1 MASKEEKK
9 LSIIVPVY
17 NVEQYIRSCVE
28 SIFRHGL
35 EDSDFELFFVNDGT
49 MNNSSTRLVV
59 PSLSETALCIY
70 NVQVYSWFVFEN
82 TFYFKI

>member
-1 MASKEEKK
+1 MAGKEGKK

-28 SIFRHGL
+28 GIFRHGL
-35 EDSDFELFFVNDGT
+35 EDSDFELILVNNGILD
-49 MNNSSTRLVV
+49 NSSTRLVV
-59 PSLSETALCIY
+59 PSLSEAALCIY
-70 NVQVYSWFVFEN
+70 NVQVCSWFVFEN